1 MVLLVVA
8 VSLFA
13 LFGGWAPY
21 AEVEPVVVAPVVGVA
36 AAEFFGSF

>member
-1 MVLLVVA
+1 MLFLAVV
-8 VSLFA
+8 VSVFA
-13 LFGGWAPY
+13 LFGGFAPY